1 MQVQKT
7 CMQVRLETI
16 MQVQKTISIP
26 FGLRSFLPF
35 SFPTFLPPS
44 VPLFFHSFSPS
55 FNSFAFLPSLYSF
68 FLSLRPTFHFSS
80 TIYLLSFLPPPLC
93 RCTPHLLPFF
103 SCLMP
108 SLLTPSFLN
117 LFLPFTLFSFYIYS
131 FLPLSVSSSII
142 SSFAPPSLHST
153 LTFLFLSIL
162 SFFYPLIPSS
172 VPSVIIMLLPSLICP
187 SLFSQS
193 YLHKCFLNL
202 HKCFQSY

>member
-1 MQVQKT
+1 MQVQKL
-7 CMQVRLETI
+7 CMQVRLKTI

-55 FNSFAFLPSLYSF
+55 FNSFALLPSLYSF
-68 FLSLRPTFHFSS
+68 FLSLRPSFHFSS

-108 SLLTPSFLN
+108 SLL
-117 LFLPFTLFSFYIYS
+117 
-131 FLPLSVSSSII
+131 
-142 SSFAPPSLHST
+142 
-153 LTFLFLSIL
+153 
-162 SFFYPLIPSS
+162 
-172 VPSVIIMLLPSLICP
+172 LPSLIYSFPAHSFLLHLLVPFSLHVFLYYFFIRP
-187 SLFSQS
+187 SISPFYPYFSFS
-193 YLHKCFLNL
+193 LNSFLLLSTHSFFCSFRHYSVTPFINL
-202 HKCFQSY
+202 SLPLLSIVLA